1 VPLFDWSRSLRSFVN
16 LFDHKTLVLKTF
28 ARNGSVASMSNP
40 SQPGSNRR
48 SSMASQS
55 IGSHNQGGSRDS
67 FSPGSIPGVSRV
79 PSMQMHDLHHMQ
91 QMQFQQQQQQ
101 MQRAMMEQQMNYD
114 LVQERILN
122 LHASHSH
129 VMSNESCH
137 MSHII

>member
-1 VPLFDWSRSLRSFVN
+1 MPLFDWSRSLRSFVN

-122 LHASHSH
+122 LHASQSH
-129 VMSNESCH
+129 VMLNESCH

>member
-1 VPLFDWSRSLRSFVN
+1 
-16 LFDHKTLVLKTF
+16 
-28 ARNGSVASMSNP
+28 MSNP

-114 LVQERILN
+114 LVQERILKN
-122 LHASHSH
+122 YTYTYVTLL
-129 VMSNESCH
+129 
-137 MSHII
+137 MSHKLCVK